1 MEDITQ
7 AMNNIIL
14 DEEEEGVLA
23 FEEDNVNEQGKA
35 PFVCDAKLCLVGRFL
50 TEGIMDFQ
58 AIQQTLAALWR
69 PGKGVYIRELDVNLF
84 LFQFYHEIDINR
96 VIEGSPW
103 TFNRK
108 VLIISRMKEGVN
120 PRCVPLNTVDLWVQ
134 IHDLQP
140 GFMSEKI
147 ISEVGNQVGKFI
159 RSCPSNFKGVW
170 RDYMRVRVTMD
181 LSKSL
186 KRRMKLRKSG
196 NEWFWIT
203 FKYEN
208 APVFCFICGLLGHS
222 DKFCSQLFDKPENE
236 IVRPYGS
243 WMRAPLRKQTKLIG
257 AKWLRTGG
265 DEFTSEMGT
274 GENSQQQNPKVT
286 GEGVDLGTKITDMN
300 VDRNITEG
308 ITDNTQLVGD
318 NSVTSNLNVQISGEK
333 CGKAGKRNVMILE
346 NKKRRTDSGH
356 GIGPNTELDGDSD
369 GEEWENMDQ
378 ESGDGPKNVNGAG
391 SEDRARLAL

>member
-318 NSVTSNLNVQISGEK
+318 NSVTSNLNV
-333 CGKAGKRNVMILE
+333 
-346 NKKRRTDSGH
+346 
-356 GIGPNTELDGDSD
+356 
-369 GEEWENMDQ
+369 
-378 ESGDGPKNVNGAG
+378 
-391 SEDRARLAL
+391 